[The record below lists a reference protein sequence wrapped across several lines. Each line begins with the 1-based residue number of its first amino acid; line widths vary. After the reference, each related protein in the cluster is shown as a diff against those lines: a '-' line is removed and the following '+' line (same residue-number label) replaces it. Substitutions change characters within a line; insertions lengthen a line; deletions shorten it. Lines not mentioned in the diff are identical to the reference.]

1 MAENCRKF
9 TLCWDCENATGGCC
23 WSDHWLHQP
32 VPGWTAEPRQ
42 LRLDNHTKVLN
53 WQVLECPEFKRDAF
67 GGGIKWAD
75 PAKARGCTLAELL
88 KNCQKRG

>member
-9 TLCWDCENATGGCC
+9 TLCWDCENATWGCC
-23 WSDHWLHQP
+23 WSDHWMHQP

-53 WQVLECPEFKRDAF
+53 WQVLE
-67 GGGIKWAD
+67 
-75 PAKARGCTLAELL
+75 
-88 KNCQKRG
+88 